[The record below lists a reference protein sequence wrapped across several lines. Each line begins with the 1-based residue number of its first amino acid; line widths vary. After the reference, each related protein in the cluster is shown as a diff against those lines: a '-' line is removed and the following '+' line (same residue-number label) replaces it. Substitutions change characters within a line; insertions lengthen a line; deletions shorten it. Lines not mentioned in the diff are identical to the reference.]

1 MHSQSTNWRIPER
14 PEANPSV
21 EKTRA
26 WSLPQVLV
34 SLQDSWSSLQQ
45 TLDGH
50 LRMLVAVFS
59 GYIYVRLTLDNIRC
73 RDAVIDH
80 LVFLIILGSRQANM
94 FARKI
99 ELAIAKV
106 VTSCPA
112 HGRLPPANNGASKHI
127 NFCNWATWPNAK
139 YAKQI
144 HGRIRST
151 FKKQAHSM
159 MMNTWN
165 ICDPI
170 SFLQPKLLRNPDAG
184 PGASENVGANHAEIW
199 ACKATGTCQTM
210 LPASLGKAT
219 NRNQGIQYTMTTVIH
234 QKLYLQTVWKWRCK

>member
-59 GYIYVRLTLDNIRC
+59 GYIYVRLRLDNIRC
-73 RDAVIDH
+73 HDAVIDH

-127 NFCNWATWPNAK
+127 NFCNWATWPNANMQNK
-139 YAKQI
+139 SMDAFEAHLKNRHI
-144 HGRIRST
+144 PWWWIRETSVT
-151 FKKQAHSM
+151 QSVS
-159 MMNTWN
+159 
-165 ICDPI
+165 C
-170 SFLQPKLLRNPDAG
+170 NP
-184 PGASENVGANHAEIW
+184 S
-199 ACKATGTCQTM
+199 C
-210 LPASLGKAT
+210 
-219 NRNQGIQYTMTTVIH
+219 
-234 QKLYLQTVWKWRCK
+234 